1 MRNRLN
7 RLLAAGFVVV
17 MIVAG
22 ATAAFASPATESG
35 LEALQQSGKVTVGI
49 ANEIPYGYEDAET
62 GEVTG
67 EAPAIAREV
76 LSRLGIDE
84 MDAVVVDFG
93 ALIPGLQAGQFD
105 MIAAGM
111 FITPERGQ
119 QIMFSDP
126 DYCGATAFAV
136 PAGNPH
142 NISDFESVA
151 EAGITL
157 AVISGAVEEG
167 YALDLGVPDANLAR
181 FGQNPDAFDA
191 LAAGRADA
199 VALTDVSIAAN
210 VAAMEGFESTA
221 GFIPVIDGEEQ
232 LGCGGFGFRDQGFR
246 DAFNQILNEMQD
258 NNEIYPIVREFGF
271 SRTAVDKAK
280 ELTAEDLTR

>member
-7 RLLAAGFVVV
+7 RLLAVGFVVV

-49 ANEIPYGYEDAET
+49 ANEIPTGTEDAET

-111 FITPERGQ
+111 FITPERGE

-167 YALDLGVPDANLAR
+167 YALDLGVPEANLAR
-181 FGQNPDAFDA
+181 FRSEPGCVRCAV
-191 LAAGRADA
+191 GRPRRRRG
-199 VALTDVSIAAN
+199 SHGR
-210 VAAMEGFESTA
+210 EHRRQRGSH
-221 GFIPVIDGEEQ
+221 
-232 LGCGGFGFRDQGFR
+232 GGFRVHRGLHPGDRRRRATGLR
-246 DAFNQILNEMQD
+246 RLRL
-258 NNEIYPIVREFGF
+258 P
-271 SRTAVDKAK
+271 
-280 ELTAEDLTR
+280 